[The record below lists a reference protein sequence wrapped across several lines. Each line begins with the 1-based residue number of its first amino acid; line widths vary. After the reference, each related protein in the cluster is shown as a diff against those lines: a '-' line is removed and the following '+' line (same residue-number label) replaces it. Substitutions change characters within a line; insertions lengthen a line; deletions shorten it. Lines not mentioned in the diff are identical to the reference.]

1 MKASLAERVKPLEF
15 EKRVFGAR
23 VGTIVSTA
31 GDGRVTVDFPGNT
44 FGPLSARWTGSVGE
58 MIRDPTRAS
67 GRKILL
73 LFENDDPEL
82 PIIVDVVC
90 ESLDDVSDKRPAEL
104 QVEKPDEVFIDGR
117 RVTFDAKDEI
127 VLRCGKASVT
137 LTKAGKV
144 LIKGAYLLARSSGVN
159 RIKGASVQIN

>member
-1 MKASLAERVKPLEF
+1 MKASLAEKIKPLRV
-15 EKRVFGAR
+15 EKRVSGALS
-23 VGTIVSTA
+23 GTIVSTA
-31 GDGRVTVDFPGNT
+31 GDGRATVDFPGNT
-44 FGPLSARWTGSVGE
+44 FGPLSARWAGSVGE
-58 MIRDPTRAS
+58 MIRDAS
-67 GRKILL
+67 RMTGRKILL
-73 LFENDDPEL
+73 VFENDDPEL

-90 ESLDDVSDKRPAEL
+90 ESIDDIPDKRPAEL

-144 LIKGAYLLARSSGVN
+144 LIKGAYLLCRSSGAT
-159 RIKGASVQIN
+159 RIKGGSIQLN